1 MQCIHSVHIPFVVIP
16 VLNLLKKREIFT
28 QKSLTDT
35 KCVVI
40 LSIIYTVVN
49 YTLSI
54 GCEQE

>member
-1 MQCIHSVHIPFVVIP
+1 MNINFKERANFST
-16 VLNLLKKREIFT
+16 LKNLEKIT
-28 QKSLTDT
+28 PKSLTDT

-40 LSIIYTVVN
+40 LSIIYTEVN